1 MGEGAKGER
10 QQADQVW
17 MTSAM
22 LKAYAH
28 PLRRQMLRL
37 FARREHLRAA
47 DVAADLEVPANSAS
61 FHLRVLADAGLIEE
75 APEHARDRRDRV
87 WKSRKGA
94 MSVGGP
100 EHPVPDEALGSAMIR
115 SIADDHQ
122 AMMARVIA
130 WTPEYVSGRTAEVH
144 AAFSQRMVR
153 LTEAEFDALM
163 DRVQDVISDAVDAHD
178 KDDPA
183 GRPWQIDILAADDTI

>member
-1 MGEGAKGER
+1 MAEAKKDD
-10 QQADQVW
+10 DQVW

-28 PLRRQMLRL
+28 PLRRRMIRL
-37 FARREHLRAA
+37 FSRREHLRAA
-47 DVAADLEVPANSAS
+47 DVAADLGVPANSAS

-87 WKSRKGA
+87 WKSRRG
-94 MSVGGP
+94 SFNVGDP
-100 EHPVPDEALGSAMIR
+100 EHPVPDEALGTAMVR
-115 SIADDHQ
+115 SVADDHQ
-122 AMMARVIA
+122 DMLSRVIA
-130 WTPEYVSGRTAEVH
+130 WTPEYLSGRATEMH

-153 LTEAEFDALM
+153 LTEAEFEAVM
-163 DRVQDVISDAVDAHD
+163 DRVQEVITEAVDAHD

-183 GRPWQIDILAADDTI
+183 GRSWQVDVLAADDTI

>member
-1 MGEGAKGER
+1 MAEAKNGD
-10 QQADQVW
+10 DQVW

-28 PLRRQMLRL
+28 PLRRRMIRL
-37 FARREHLRAA
+37 FSRREHLRAA
-47 DVAADLEVPANSAS
+47 DVAADLGVPANSAS

-87 WKSRKGA
+87 WKSRRG
-94 MSVGGP
+94 SFNVGDP
-100 EHPVPDEALGSAMIR
+100 EHPVPDEALGTAMVR
-115 SIADDHQ
+115 SVADDHQ
-122 AMMARVIA
+122 DMLSRVIA
-130 WTPEYVSGRTAEVH
+130 WTPEYLSGRATEMH

-153 LTEAEFDALM
+153 LTEAEFEAVM
-163 DRVQDVISDAVDAHD
+163 DRVQEVITEAVDAHD

-183 GRPWQIDILAADDTI
+183 GRSWQIDILAADDTI

>member
-1 MGEGAKGER
+1 MTESQSGE
-10 QQADQVW
+10 DQVW
-17 MTSAM
+17 MTTAM

-28 PLRRQMLRL
+28 PLRRQMIRL

-47 DVAADLEVPANSAS
+47 DVAEDLGVAPNSAS

-87 WKSRKGA
+87 WKSRKG
-94 MSVGGP
+94 SINLGGP
-100 EHPVPDEALGSAMIR
+100 EHPVPDEALGTAMVR
-115 SIADDHQ
+115 SLAEDHQ
-122 AMMARVIA
+122 EMMARVIA
-130 WTPEYVSGRTAEVH
+130 WTPEYLSGRATEIH

-153 LTEAEFDALM
+153 LTESEFDAVM
-163 DRVQDVISDAVDAHD
+163 ERVQAVITEAVDAHD
-178 KDDPA
+178 PNDPD

>member
-1 MGEGAKGER
+1 MTESQSGE
-10 QQADQVW
+10 DQVW
-17 MTSAM
+17 MTTAM

-28 PLRRQMLRL
+28 PLRRQMIRL

-47 DVAADLEVPANSAS
+47 DVADDLGVAPNSAS

-87 WKSRKGA
+87 WKSRKG
-94 MSVGGP
+94 SINLGGP
-100 EHPVPDEALGSAMIR
+100 EHPVPDEALGTAMVR
-115 SIADDHQ
+115 SLAEDHQ
-122 AMMARVIA
+122 EMMARVVA
-130 WTPEYVSGRTAEVH
+130 WTPEYLSGRATEIH

-153 LTEAEFDALM
+153 LTESEFDAVM
-163 DRVQDVISDAVDAHD
+163 ERVQEVITEAVDAHD
-178 KDDPA
+178 PNDPD

>member
-1 MGEGAKGER
+1 MTESQSGE
-10 QQADQVW
+10 DQVW
-17 MTSAM
+17 MTTAM

-28 PLRRQMLRL
+28 PLRRQMIRL

-47 DVAADLEVPANSAS
+47 DVAEDLGVAPNSAS

-87 WKSRKGA
+87 WKSRKG
-94 MSVGGP
+94 SINLGGP
-100 EHPVPDEALGSAMIR
+100 EHPVPDEALGTAMVR
-115 SIADDHQ
+115 SLAEDHQ
-122 AMMARVIA
+122 EMMARVIA
-130 WTPEYVSGRTAEVH
+130 WTPEYLSGRATEIH

-153 LTEAEFDALM
+153 LTESEFDAVM
-163 DRVQDVISDAVDAHD
+163 ERVQEVITEAVDAHD
-178 KDDPA
+178 PNDPD

>member
-1 MGEGAKGER
+1 MSEPQEETDR
-10 QQADQVW
+10 VW

-22 LKAYAH
+22 LKAYSH
-28 PLRRQMLRL
+28 PLRRQMIRL

-47 DVAADLEVPANSAS
+47 DVAADLGVAPNSAS

-87 WKSRKGA
+87 WKSRKG
-94 MSVGGP
+94 SINLGGP
-100 EHPVPDEALGSAMIR
+100 EHPVPDEALGIAMVH
-115 SIADDHQ
+115 SLAEDHQ
-122 AMMARVIA
+122 DTMARVIA
-130 WTPEYVSGRTAEVH
+130 WTPEYLSGRTTEVH
-144 AAFSQRMVR
+144 AAFVQQMVR
-153 LTEAEFDALM
+153 LTEAEFDAVM
-163 DRVQDVISDAVDAHD
+163 ERVRQVITEAAEAHD

>member
-1 MGEGAKGER
+1 MTESQSGE
-10 QQADQVW
+10 DQVW
-17 MTSAM
+17 MTTAM

-28 PLRRQMLRL
+28 PLRRQMIRL

-47 DVAADLEVPANSAS
+47 DVAEDLGVAPNSAS

-87 WKSRKGA
+87 WKSRKG
-94 MSVGGP
+94 SINLGGP
-100 EHPVPDEALGSAMIR
+100 EHPVPDEALGTAMVR
-115 SIADDHQ
+115 SLAEDHQ
-122 AMMARVIA
+122 EMMTRVVA
-130 WTPEYVSGRTAEVH
+130 WTPEYLSGRATEIH

-153 LTEAEFDALM
+153 LTESEFDAVM
-163 DRVQDVISDAVDAHD
+163 ERVQEVITEAVDAHD
-178 KDDPA
+178 PNDPD